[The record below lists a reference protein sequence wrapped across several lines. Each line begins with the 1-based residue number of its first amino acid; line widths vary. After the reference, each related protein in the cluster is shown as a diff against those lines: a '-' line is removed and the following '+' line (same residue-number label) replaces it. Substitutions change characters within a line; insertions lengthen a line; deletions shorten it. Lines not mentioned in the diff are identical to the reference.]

1 MKLTVAIT
9 LMALGGANAFAP
21 ALQRSSSASTASS
34 QLNLFG
40 GGNKGGDA
48 AAKGPGGGMMDQLA
62 MFKKAQEMAS
72 KKQKL
77 DEELAKEKYFGTAAD
92 GKVTVECK
100 FSPSK
105 NPMDPQ
111 PDYDAVGFDFD
122 EEWYDSVT
130 PEELSAAVKEAVID
144 GIEKTNVVVGEK
156 YKILG
161 EELAAMSQ
169 AESK

>member
-1 MKLTVAIT
+1 MKLAVVLTV
-9 LMALGGANAFAP
+9 LALGGANAFAP
-21 ALQRSSSASTASS
+21 TLQRSSASS

-40 GGNKGGDA
+40 GGNKGGDAA

-77 DEELAKEKYFGTAAD
+77 DQELAKEKYFGTAAD

-130 PEELSAAVKEAVID
+130 PEELSTAVKEAVID

-161 EELAAMSQ
+161 EELAAMTQ
-169 AESK
+169 AAE

>member
-9 LMALGGANAFAP
+9 VLALGGANAFAP
-21 ALQRSSSASTASS
+21 ALQRSSASS

-40 GGNKGGDA
+40 GGSKGGDA
-48 AAKGPGGGMMDQLA
+48 AAKAPGGGMMDQLA

-77 DEELAKEKYFGTAAD
+77 DQELAKEKYFGTAAD

-111 PDYDAVGFDFD
+111 PDYDAVAFDFD
-122 EEWYDSVT
+122 EEWYNSAT
-130 PEELSAAVKEAVID
+130 PEELSDAVKLAVID

-161 EELAAMSQ
+161 EELAAMSAQ
-169 AESK
+169 AE